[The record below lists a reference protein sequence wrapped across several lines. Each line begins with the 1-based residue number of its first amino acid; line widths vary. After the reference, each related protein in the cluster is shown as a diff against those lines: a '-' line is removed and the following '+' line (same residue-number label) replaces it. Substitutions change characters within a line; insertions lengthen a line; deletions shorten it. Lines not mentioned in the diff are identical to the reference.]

1 MRGVGVTLSPSQ
13 AELARE
19 RIDAAGLA
27 DRIEIRVSDYREI
40 ADGPFDKIASVGM
53 YEHVGRAELQTY
65 ARTLHALLRPGG
77 LFLNHGIARLHSEP
91 PPPDTFLTRYV
102 FPDGELHPVTD
113 AMEAMEDAGFEVRDV
128 ESLREHYP
136 LTLRRWLANLDA
148 HRAEAHAEV
157 GTARERVWRMY
168 MLGSAL
174 GFEAGD
180 ITVYQMLGTRPD
192 APHGLPLR
200 RSQLLRESGYA
211 PGRARRTRDDRCT
224 IGA

>member
-1 MRGVGVTLSPSQ
+1 
-13 AELARE
+13 
-19 RIDAAGLA
+19 
-27 DRIEIRVSDYREI
+27 
-40 ADGPFDKIASVGM
+40 
-53 YEHVGRAELQTY
+53 
-65 ARTLHALLRPGG
+65 
-77 LFLNHGIARLHSEP
+77 
-91 PPPDTFLTRYV
+91 
-102 FPDGELHPVTD
+102 
-113 AMEAMEDAGFEVRDV
+113 MEAMEHAGFEIRDL

-148 HRAEAHAEV
+148 HRTEAHAEV

-211 PGRARRTRDDRCT
+211 LGRARRTRDDRCT
-224 IGA
+224 IGAVPL